1 MRANRNFLI
10 ASPRRKASI
19 PHEPLAIFVG
29 CRLRYSFLFA
39 KVKGESGMP
48 GLLSADDIFSKVE
61 AAAVAATGPDEKAL
75 QIDYP
80 SLKEKIHAALGDRK
94 VALCHINKFLPEGYE
109 DQGRFNLALLTVGNV
124 VFDIVIG
131 DSYFRYDVVSVGQ
144 LDKVQLIDAM
154 WDNREK
160 RREEPFL
167 SLRLMHGEEA
177 HLLLALDDDER
188 KSLLTFA
195 SAVTAA
201 RNPER

>member
-1 MRANRNFLI
+1 MIQMA
-10 ASPRRKASI
+10 
-19 PHEPLAIFVG
+19 
-29 CRLRYSFLFA
+29 
-39 KVKGESGMP
+39 
-48 GLLSADDIFSKVE
+48 GLMSADEIFE
-61 AAAVAATGPDEKAL
+61 QARNAAAAATGPDEKAM

-80 SLKEKIHAALGDRK
+80 VLKEMIRAALGDRRI
-94 VALCHINKFLPEGYE
+94 ALCHINKFLPEGYE
-109 DQGRFNLALLTVGNV
+109 DQGRFNLVLLTAGNV

-131 DSYFRYDVVSVGQ
+131 DSYFRYDVVSVSQ

-154 WDNREK
+154 WENREK

-188 KSLLTFA
+188 SSLLTFA
-195 SAVTAA
+195 RAVSTA

>member
-1 MRANRNFLI
+1 MAGLMSANEIFE
-10 ASPRRKASI
+10 KAQ
-19 PHEPLAIFVG
+19 G
-29 CRLRYSFLFA
+29 
-39 KVKGESGMP
+39 
-48 GLLSADDIFSKVE
+48 
-61 AAAVAATGPDEKAL
+61 AAAEATGPDEKAM

-80 SLKEKIHAALGDRK
+80 ALREKIQAALGDRK

-109 DQGRFNLALLTVGNV
+109 DQGRFNLVLLTAGNV
-124 VFDIVIG
+124 IFDMVIG

-144 LDKVQLIDAM
+144 LDKVQVIDAM
-154 WDNREK
+154 WDNKEK

-188 KSLLTFA
+188 ASLLKFA
-195 SAVTAA
+195 SAVMAA

>member
-1 MRANRNFLI
+1 
-10 ASPRRKASI
+10 
-19 PHEPLAIFVG
+19 
-29 CRLRYSFLFA
+29 
-39 KVKGESGMP
+39 MP
-48 GLLSADDIFSKVE
+48 GLMSAEDVFSKAE

-75 QIDYP
+75 QIDYTA
-80 SLKEKIHAALGDRK
+80 LKANIRAALGDRK
-94 VALCHINKFLPEGYE
+94 VAYCHVNKFLPEGYE
-109 DQGRFNLALLTVGNV
+109 DQGRFNLVLLTAGHVLYDL
-124 VFDIVIG
+124 VFG

-188 KSLLTFA
+188 QSLLTFA